1 MIRFH
6 LKCDQDHAFESWFQ
20 SNEAYDKLVTSG
32 MVSCTACG
40 STKVSKSIMA
50 PAVSTSRTVTAPKP
64 TEAAIAAL
72 REKVESTSDY
82 VGKGFAKE
90 ARDMHDGLAP
100 ERAIY
105 GEANLQ
111 EAKKLVEDGVPV
123 VPLPF
128 MPKKKTN

>member
-82 VGKGFAKE
+82 VGKSFAKE